1 MTKQVGARG
10 RDAVLQEKKLRQQHL
25 IHRHSQRHAL
35 WEKVVDYF
43 AVRPRPEENSHQTE
57 RFEKLHPNRGQND
70 LELIFTKLKDCC
82 DEGETELKEAIKYG
96 LKIISAGK
104 PGPRDSKSESHT
116 SGHGA
121 PNQEDHSLMK
131 PH

>member
-10 RDAVLQEKKLRQQHL
+10 RDAVLQEKKALQQHL

-35 WEKVVDYF
+35 WEKMVDYF
-43 AVRPRPEENSHQTE
+43 AVRSRPEEIGHQTE
-57 RFEKLHPNRGQND
+57 RGQKLHPNRGQYD

-104 PGPRDSKSESHT
+104 PGPRHSKTKSHT
-116 SGHGA
+116 SSDGA
-121 PNQEDHSLMK
+121 SSQEDHSLMK
-131 PH
+131 RH